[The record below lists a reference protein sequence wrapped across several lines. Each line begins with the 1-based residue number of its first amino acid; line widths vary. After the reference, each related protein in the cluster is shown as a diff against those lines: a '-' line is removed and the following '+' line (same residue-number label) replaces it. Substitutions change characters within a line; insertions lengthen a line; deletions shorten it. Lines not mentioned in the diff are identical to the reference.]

1 MRLLRLQDVIE
12 ITGLSRASIYR
23 YEARGEFPKRRQ
35 VGPNTVRWL
44 DEDLLEWM
52 KSRPPATETVDAAN
66 LFGHFPAPSKH

>member
-23 YEARGEFPKRRQ
+23 YEARGEFSKRRQ

-52 KSRPPATETVDAAN
+52 KSRPVDAAN
-66 LFGHFPAPSKH
+66 LFGHLPAPSKH